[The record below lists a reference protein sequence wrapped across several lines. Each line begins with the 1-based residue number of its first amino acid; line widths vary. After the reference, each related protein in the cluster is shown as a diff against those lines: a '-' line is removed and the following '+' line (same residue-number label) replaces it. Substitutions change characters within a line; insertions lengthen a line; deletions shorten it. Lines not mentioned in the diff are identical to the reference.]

1 MNKKDFW
8 ILIMMDVIFVGL
20 LIEAFVFNLE
30 LAFWLLTILPGI
42 YLVAHVYILRDY
54 IKDMI
59 SIKVEEDEEEY

>member
-20 LIEAFVFNLE
+20 LIEAFVFNME

-42 YLVAHVYILRDY
+42 YLAAHVYILRDY